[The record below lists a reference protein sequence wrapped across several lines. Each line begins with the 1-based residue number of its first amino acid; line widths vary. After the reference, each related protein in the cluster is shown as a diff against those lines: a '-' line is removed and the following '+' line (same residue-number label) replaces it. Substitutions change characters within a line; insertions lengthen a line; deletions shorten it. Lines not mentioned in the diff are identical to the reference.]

1 MGAIE
6 RQLGIVC
13 PDVGPSPH
21 ARRQP
26 RVGPAGWS
34 PRRSARVGH
43 ATRRSAA
50 RMCASG
56 SRARA

>member
-1 MGAIE
+1 MDMIE
-6 RQLGIVC
+6 RQLKSVF
-13 PDVGPSPH
+13 PDADGVTSRF
-21 ARRQP
+21 RRP